1 MRKSDFIFSNRIAE
15 KNQVN
20 KNVKIV
26 KKIIK
31 FCKNCKVERVFFFSS
46 SAIYSIKNKLPYR
59 ENQTINPNNSLGKS
73 KYRSEKI
80 LWHCPSCK
88 SWESIRPLQRFQFE
102 KLMN

>member
-1 MRKSDFIFSNRIAE
+1 MAGKSDFIFSKDCE
-15 KNQVN
+15 KDQVN

-26 KKIIK
+26 KIIK

-80 LWHCPSCK
+80 LK
-88 SWESIRPLQRFQFE
+88 NFLTNQIQ
-102 KLMN
+102 KLLF